1 MQRSAR
7 TSNKMDDRIAFLQ
20 EFLKNPRQVASIIP
34 SSRFLERRVVDL
46 AEIPSARTIVD
57 LGSGTGGI
65 TRAILAAMPTCAKL
79 LSIEINQRFC
89 DLLGRIED
97 TRLVA
102 HCGSAHELRETLA
115 LYDLPP
121 PDVVISGIPF
131 STMNRPMGSRILE
144 TISSVLIPGGR
155 FVAYQVSKQIEN
167 LSHPFFGSAQVALEV
182 LNIPPLRLYRWEK
195 QAA

>member
-7 TSNKMDDRIAFLQ
+7 TTNKMDDQIAFLQ

-65 TRAILAAMPTCAKL
+65 TRAILAAMPACAKL
-79 LSIEINQRFC
+79 LSIEINQRFY

-144 TISSVLIPGGR
+144 TISSVLTPGGR

>member
-7 TSNKMDDRIAFLQ
+7 TSRKMDDRIAFLQ

-34 SSRFLERRVVDL
+34 SSRFLERRVVEL
-46 AEIPSARTIVD
+46 AEICSARTIVD

-65 TRAILAAMPTCAKL
+65 TQAILASMPACAKL

-97 TRLVA
+97 ARLVA

-115 LYDLPP
+115 LYDLPV
-121 PDVVISGIPF
+121 PDVVISGVPF
-131 STMNRPMGSRILE
+131 STINRMMGSQILE
-144 TISSVLIPGGR
+144 AISSVLVPGGR

-182 LNIPPLRLYRWEK
+182 FNIPPLRLYRWEK

>member
-7 TSNKMDDRIAFLQ
+7 TSNKMDDQIAFLQ

-65 TRAILAAMPTCAKL
+65 TRAILAAMPACAKL
-79 LSIEINQRFC
+79 LSIEINQRFY

-144 TISSVLIPGGR
+144 TISSVLTPGGR

>member
-65 TRAILAAMPTCAKL
+65 TRAILAAMPAGAKL
-79 LSIEINQRFC
+79 LSIEINQRFY

-144 TISSVLIPGGR
+144 TISSVLTPGGR

-167 LSHPFFGSAQVALEV
+167 LSRPFFGSAQVALEV

>member
-1 MQRSAR
+1 MQRSVR

-65 TRAILAAMPTCAKL
+65 TRAILAAMPACAKL
-79 LSIEINQRFC
+79 LSIEINQRFY

-144 TISSVLIPGGR
+144 TISSVLTPGGR